1 MSHPSLGLPPRDERA
16 GFPDDAKAL
25 RSSRL
30 RTAARAFEAAIHED
44 PTLRERH
51 TDIVLRNLLAD
62 LEAMTEALAT
72 SVGADDPRHL
82 ARWAD
87 MVAVRYRKRAIP
99 LDDVIQLLNG
109 LRHASASI
117 VEPEAM
123 PTVNAAIDAAIVV
136 LRDFRRLAGD
146 ARKRHPLLAF
156 LYKGA

>member
-1 MSHPSLGLPPRDERA
+1 MPHPSLGLPPRDERA

-25 RSSRL
+25 RSGR
-30 RTAARAFEAAIHED
+30 RQVAARALEAAIHED
-44 PTLRERH
+44 PTLRDRH

-72 SVGADDPRHL
+72 SVGAQDPRHL
-82 ARWAD
+82 GRWAD
-87 MVAVRYRKRAIP
+87 MVAVRYRKRGIP
-99 LDDVIQLLNG
+99 LDDVVQLLDG

-123 PTVNAAIDAAIVV
+123 STVDAAIDAAIVV
-136 LRDFRRLAGD
+136 FRDFRRLAGD

>member
-1 MSHPSLGLPPRDERA
+1 MPHPSLGLPSRDERA
-16 GFPDDAKAL
+16 GFPGDAKAL

-30 RTAARAFEAAIHED
+30 RTAARSLEAAIHDD
-44 PTLRERH
+44 PTLRDRH
-51 TDIVLRNLLAD
+51 DDLVLRGLLAD
-62 LEAMTEALAT
+62 LEAITDVLAIA
-72 SVGADDPRHL
+72 VAANDPGHL
-82 ARWAD
+82 GRWAD

-99 LDDVIQLLNG
+99 LDDVISLLNG

-123 PTVNAAIDAAIVV
+123 PTVDAAIDAAIAVF
-136 LRDFRRLAGD
+136 RDFRRLAGD

>member
-16 GFPDDAKAL
+16 GFPNDAKAL

-30 RTAARAFEAAIHED
+30 RTAARALEAAIHED

-51 TDIVLRNLLAD
+51 SDLVLRGLLAD
-62 LEAMTEALAT
+62 LEAMTEVLAT
-72 SVGADDPRHL
+72 SVAAGDPRHL

-99 LDDVIQLLNG
+99 LDDVISLLNG
-109 LRHASASI
+109 LRQASASI

-123 PTVNAAIDAAIVV
+123 PTVDAAIDAAIAVF
-136 LRDFRRLAGD
+136 RDFRRLAGD

>member
-1 MSHPSLGLPPRDERA
+1 MPHPSLGLPPRDERA
-16 GFPDDAKAL
+16 GFPGDAQAL

-30 RTAARAFEAAIHED
+30 RLAARALEAAIHDD
-44 PTLRERH
+44 PTLRDRH
-51 TDIVLRNLLAD
+51 DDLVLRGLLAD
-62 LEAMTEALAT
+62 LEAMTDVLAT
-72 SVGADDPRHL
+72 AVATNDPGHL

-99 LDDVIQLLNG
+99 LDDLISLLNG

-117 VEPEAM
+117 VEPEGM
-123 PTVNAAIDAAIVV
+123 PTVDAAIDAAIAVF
-136 LRDFRRLAGD
+136 RDFRRLAGD